1 MIVIKNL
8 SKTYDKTK
16 KAVDNISLHIEKGD
30 IFAFVG
36 LNGAGKST
44 TIKSLTGVINFEEG
58 EILIDG
64 KSIVSNPVECKSIM
78 AYVPD
83 NPEVYAYM
91 RGIDYVKFILAIYGV
106 KYDEKETET
115 LAKELDIYD
124 ALGDLVSS
132 YSHGMKQKIVLLAA
146 FLHHP
151 KILVLDEPFVG
162 LDPKATHLLKEKM
175 KVFASEGNVIFFS
188 THILEVAEKLCN
200 KVAIIKEGKIVSC
213 GKMED
218 VIGDSSLVDVFLG
231 EYNE

>member
-91 RGIDYVKFILAIYGV
+91 RGIDYVKFILA
-106 KYDEKETET
+106 
-115 LAKELDIYD
+115 
-124 ALGDLVSS
+124 
-132 YSHGMKQKIVLLAA
+132 
-146 FLHHP
+146 
-151 KILVLDEPFVG
+151 
-162 LDPKATHLLKEKM
+162 
-175 KVFASEGNVIFFS
+175 
-188 THILEVAEKLCN
+188 C
-200 KVAIIKEGKIVSC
+200 
-213 GKMED
+213 
-218 VIGDSSLVDVFLG
+218 
-231 EYNE
+231 